1 MVGHCVLAV
10 LSVAPGGRVL
20 RAPGGSRAR
29 QREIRH
35 HPRRGQGSKR
45 TRESLS
51 ADAVPYFAQMDKGL
65 LVKPADGA
73 AYPKEILEIA
83 ALTKLTA
90 EQVRKRDPRPECL
103 DRVDRR

>member
-1 MVGHCVLAV
+1 
-10 LSVAPGGRVL
+10 
-20 RAPGGSRAR
+20 
-29 QREIRH
+29 
-35 HPRRGQGSKR
+35 
-45 TRESLS
+45 
-51 ADAVPYFAQMDKGL
+51 VPYFAQMDKGL